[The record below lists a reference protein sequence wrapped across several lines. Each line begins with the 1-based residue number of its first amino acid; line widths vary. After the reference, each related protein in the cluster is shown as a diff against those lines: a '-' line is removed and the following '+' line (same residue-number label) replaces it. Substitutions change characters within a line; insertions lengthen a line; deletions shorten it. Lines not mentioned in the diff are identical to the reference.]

1 MKLINKIIFGTMSV
15 NSKIHSID
23 VLKYALKNFKMFH
36 LSSEYKSFN
45 SVSKIIR
52 EKKKPN

>member
-1 MKLINKIIFGTMSV
+1 MSV